1 VPVSKRNTPQIEKI
15 LFSLTE
21 AGAMLSLS
29 RSALYVFIANGKLK
43 TVKKG
48 RRRLVLR
55 DELERFAKFDA

>member
-1 VPVSKRNTPQIEKI
+1 
-15 LFSLTE
+15 
-21 AGAMLSLS
+21 MLSLS